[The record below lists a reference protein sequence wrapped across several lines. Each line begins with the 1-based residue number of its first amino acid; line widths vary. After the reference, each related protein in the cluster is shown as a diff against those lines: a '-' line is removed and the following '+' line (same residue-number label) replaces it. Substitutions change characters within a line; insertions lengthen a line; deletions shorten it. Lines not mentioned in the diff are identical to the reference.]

1 MFAYARNMQLALGDK
16 LRRAGLTAG
25 AGVFLLIG
33 LGFLLA
39 ALWTWLAHHLGWGA
53 LGASLA
59 IGSGFVA
66 IGLILLLLAR
76 NERHPLPTPDELKT
90 EVEAQVSGMAD
101 AAIARV
107 SGAADQVVERATGKA
122 SRLMGLAGQKARSAT
137 DDLAYRADR
146 YADRAE
152 AQAYRMAR
160 QAGDAMRGGERRDD
174 NSASDRPPSAAATMA
189 PLLGAFAVGIT
200 LASRLQAWRH
210 RDAPDEELEVYGD
223 WQDDWDDD
231 IRR

>member
-122 SRLMGLAGQKARSAT
+122 SRLMGLAGQKAQSVADEVT
-137 DDLAYRADR
+137 YQADR
-146 YADRAE
+146 YADRVE
-152 AQAYRMAR
+152 AGAYRMAR
-160 QAGDAMRGGERRDD
+160 KASEAMDQRSRTDPEGMPDAAPD
-174 NSASDRPPSAAATMA
+174 SAAAFSSLPA
-189 PLLGAFAVGIT
+189 
-200 LASRLQAWRH
+200 R
-210 RDAPDEELEVYGD
+210 
-223 WQDDWDDD
+223 
-231 IRR
+231 

>member
-152 AQAYRMAR
+152 SQAYRTAR
-160 QAGDAMRGGERRDD
+160 QSEDALRGAARRDD
-174 NSASDRPPSAAATMA
+174 QGADSRAPTATIA

-200 LASRLQAWRH
+200 LASRLRAWRN
-210 RDAPDEELEVYGD
+210 RDKAHP
-223 WQDDWDDD
+223 QDWDPAEDWSDD
-231 IRR
+231 PDDRR